1 MTRGSKA
8 AKSGGTGSG
17 STDKSGSAGKAGTGR
32 TSRGRSKAAQEAA
45 PRENAVQEDAVL
57 ASGVQDQATQEQA
70 GQDQP
75 VQDQAMP
82 EGGAQGVEAQGE
94 AKADAAHLNT
104 VNNRLV
110 DHGYLSEEEFGVV
123 SETLQRNL
131 ATTIS
136 LYLKFKKYHWDIR
149 GRFFRDLHL
158 AYDEFIEE
166 FFPAIDEQA
175 ERLVALGG
183 SPVAAPS
190 DLERFSLVQV
200 PTETVRDART
210 QVADLVQ
217 DLTRVSRGYR
227 DDSKTVD
234 DANDPATADLYNGYA
249 ATMDKIRWMLQAM
262 MDDDRMN

>member
-1 MTRGSKA
+1 MTRKSAGTSKA
-8 AKSGGTGSG
+8 AAGSKGGSRRK
-17 STDKSGSAGKAGTGR
+17 TDDDAGQMAVE
-32 TSRGRSKAAQEAA
+32 AQ
-45 PRENAVQEDAVL
+45 N
-57 ASGVQDQATQEQA
+57 GTQERDTA
-70 GQDQP
+70 GAVP
-75 VQDQAMP
+75 
-82 EGGAQGVEAQGE
+82 QGE

-104 VNNRLV
+104 AHNQLV

-166 FFPAIDEQA
+166 FFETIDEQA

-183 SPVAAPS
+183 SPASAPS
-190 DLERFSLVQV
+190 DLERYSVIKV

-217 DLTRVSRGYR
+217 DLTRISRAYR

-234 DANDPATADLYNGYA
+234 DHNDPATADMYNGYA
-249 ATMDKIRWMLQAM
+249 ATTDKMRWMLQAI

>member
-1 MTRGSKA
+1 MTSKSKA
-8 AKSGGTGSG
+8 APKSTA
-17 STDKSGSAGKAGTGR
+17 TKS
-32 TSRGRSKAAQEAA
+32 RSKKAADQPAA
-45 PRENAVQEDAVL
+45 PDDILQNAD
-57 ASGVQDQATQEQA
+57 A
-70 GQDQP
+70 GQESQNASA
-75 VQDQAMP
+75 QDNLTGEQ
-82 EGGAQGVEAQGE
+82 GAPGVPAAGE

-110 DHGYLSEEEFGVV
+110 DHGYLSEDEFTTV

-166 FFPAIDEQA
+166 IFPAIDEQA

-183 SPVAAPS
+183 SPIAAPT
-190 DLERFSLVQV
+190 DVDRFSIIRV

-210 QVADLVQ
+210 QVADLVG
-217 DLTRVSRGYR
+217 DLTRIGKGYR
-227 DDSKTVD
+227 DDSQTVD
-234 DANDPATADLYNGYA
+234 EANDPATADLYNGYA
-249 ATMDKIRWMLQAM
+249 AIIDKIRWMLQAM
-262 MDDDRMN
+262 LDDDRMEGDRR

>member
-1 MTRGSKA
+1 MTKKSSKTDTKA
-8 AKSGGTGSG
+8 SKSASKDKKSGI
-17 STDKSGSAGKAGTGR
+17 
-32 TSRGRSKAAQEAA
+32 
-45 PRENAVQEDAVL
+45 P
-57 ASGVQDQATQEQA
+57 ASGAKGVQAA
-70 GQDQP
+70 
-75 VQDQAMP
+75 
-82 EGGAQGVEAQGE
+82 GE
-94 AKADAAHLNT
+94 AKADAAHIRT
-104 VNNRLV
+104 VNNALV
-110 DHGYLSEEEFGVV
+110 DHHYLSEEEFQTVA
-123 SETLQRNL
+123 ETLQRNL

-166 FFPAIDEQA
+166 FFETIDEQA

-183 SPVAAPS
+183 SPANAPS
-190 DLERFSLVQV
+190 DLERYSVIKV

-217 DLTRVSRGYR
+217 DLTRISKAYR

-234 DANDPATADLYNGYA
+234 DHNDPATSDMYNGYA
-249 ATMDKIRWMLQAM
+249 ATIDKIRWMLQAV

>member
-1 MTRGSKA
+1 MTKKSKPSKKA
-8 AKSGGTGSG
+8 PMQETSDGAPVSAVAQD
-17 STDKSGSAGKAGTGR
+17 TDH
-32 TSRGRSKAAQEAA
+32 
-45 PRENAVQEDAVL
+45 
-57 ASGVQDQATQEQA
+57 
-70 GQDQP
+70 
-75 VQDQAMP
+75 
-82 EGGAQGVEAQGE
+82 
-94 AKADAAHLNT
+94 ADAAHLNVT
-104 VNNRLV
+104 NNALV
-110 DHGYLSEEEFGVV
+110 DHNYLSEEEFQVV

-131 ATTIS
+131 STTIT

-166 FFPAIDEQA
+166 FFDTIDEQA

-183 SPVAAPS
+183 SPANAPS
-190 DLERFSLVQV
+190 DLERYSVIKV

-217 DLTRVSRGYR
+217 DLTRISRAYR

-234 DANDPATADLYNGYA
+234 DHNDPATADMYNGYA
-249 ATMDKIRWMLQAM
+249 ATTDKMRWMLQAI